1 MRLSANLILNYAN
14 VNQFGFQDQWKVR
27 AGDPNTLYFQL
38 IDLDQG
44 SDGTGT
50 KGCACYLRYL
60 LGIGTQNQPYG
71 VTVTF
76 PSIDDSKT
84 ITATAT
90 QVDANDSSVWA
101 VKILSSQQPGSGN
114 VIFTVTEGSTTRTF
128 KLMNALAV
136 EYPGNDGCC

>member
-14 VNQFGFQDQWKVR
+14 VNQFGFQDQWQVR

-44 SDGTGT
+44 SNPSGTRD
-50 KGCACYLRYL
+50 CQCFLRYL
-60 LGIGTQNQPYG
+60 LGIGTQNLPYG

-84 ITATAT
+84 ITATAV

-128 KLMNALAV
+128 KVMNALAV

>member
-1 MRLSANLILNYAN
+1 MRLSANLVLNYAN
-14 VNQFGFQDQWKVR
+14 VNQFGFQDQWQVR

-38 IDLDQG
+38 IDLDQASG
-44 SDGTGT
+44 AN
-50 KGCACYLRYL
+50 GCECYLRYL
-60 LGIGTQNQPYG
+60 LGISIQNQPYG

-76 PSIDDSKT
+76 PSIDDSKI
-84 ITATAT
+84 ITATAV
-90 QVDANDSSVWA
+90 QVDPNDSSLWS

-128 KLMNALAV
+128 KVMNALAV